1 MQSLEVSKIR
11 GKNQKNFETC
21 WLSIIDKG
29 NFSKFFLFL
38 PPYFWNFKW
47 LLYVRRNFQNVA
59 IDLAIHSHS
68 APIYRLR
75 CISITRKKSYIY
87 MTIVRIFFTFLQRII
102 HIFII
107 FYGFYKYWCTTSI
120 LPLYLLLSPSRNY
133 LICNL
138 QPLPTTVGGM
148 LGFG

>member
-1 MQSLEVSKIR
+1 MEYILTNFMLYAVTWSFKNK
-11 GKNQKNFETC
+11 GKKSEK
-21 WLSIIDKG
+21 LSY
-29 NFSKFFLFL
+29 
-38 PPYFWNFKW
+38 YFPLLLK
-47 LLYVRRNFQNVA
+47 LQVTVLYVRRNFQNVA